1 MKKYINK
8 ILSVLN
14 TDLTPKGGPND
25 KWKTNFYLD
34 LYYLLESGLDVSN
47 SLQLILSEG
56 KIGSKSKVDKL
67 LLNVISK
74 IGEGETLSKAMS
86 FSKEFS
92 TFETHSI
99 SIGEETGRLTVVM
112 KALSVYF
119 EKRMKLKRQLIK
131 VLTYPAFLLISTTLA
146 LIFMLNYVVPM
157 FAQIFKQ
164 FNKNLP
170 PFTQAVINASSWL
183 QNNLLELLIIAIVI
197 GISFFILLKKPKYR
211 MIFQNAVI
219 RIPIFGPIMKKV
231 YLARLFSSLSLL
243 FGSKVPLI
251 TSLNQTALMIDYLP
265 LEGILKKVILN
276 IEEGKELSKSLAE
289 SNFFG
294 ARTISLISIAERTNN
309 LERLFVQLSSQI
321 EDELEHEAALIGVL
335 VEPILILL
343 IGCIIGTIL
352 VAMYQPLFNLGNIIE

>member
-8 ILSVLN
+8 ILSILN
-14 TDLTPKGGPND
+14 TDLNWGSGPND

-34 LYYLLESGLDVSN
+34 FYYLLESGLDVSS
-47 SLQLILSEG
+47 SLQLIHSESTRG
-56 KIGSKSKVDKL
+56 NKNKIDKL
-67 LLNVISK
+67 LLKVISK
-74 IGEGETLSKAMS
+74 ISDGEPLSKAMN

-92 TFETHSI
+92 TFETQSVL
-99 SIGEETGRLTVVM
+99 IGEETGRLPIVM

-119 EKRMKLKRQLIK
+119 EKRIKLKRQLIK
-131 VLTYPAFLLISTTLA
+131 VLTYPAFLLVSTALA
-146 LIFMLNYVVPM
+146 LIFMLNNVVPM

-170 PFTQAVINASSWL
+170 PFTQAVINASFWL
-183 QNNLLELLIIAIVI
+183 QNNLLEILTIILII
-197 GISFFILLKKPKYR
+197 GISLFILLKKPKYR
-211 MIFQNAVI
+211 IYYQSAII
-219 RIPIFGPIMKKV
+219 RIPVFGPILKKV
-231 YLARLFSSLSLL
+231 YLARLFSSLSML

-265 LEGILKKVILN
+265 LEELLKKAILKL
-276 IEEGKELSKSLAE
+276 EEGKELSKSLGE
-289 SNFFG
+289 NNFFG

-343 IGCIIGTIL
+343 IGLIIGTIL